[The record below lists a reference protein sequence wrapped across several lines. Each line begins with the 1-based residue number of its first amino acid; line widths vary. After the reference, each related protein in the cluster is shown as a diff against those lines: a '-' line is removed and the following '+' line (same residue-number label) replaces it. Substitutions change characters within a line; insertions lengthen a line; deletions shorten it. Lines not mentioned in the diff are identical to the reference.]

1 MVQKGKGTG
10 SNIAE
15 TKTKTMP
22 SGGLKTWRVRM
33 RELIQGLIHFRNAN
47 HEFWFYGSMTIL
59 IIAITIYSIF
69 GFKEQFFSIA
79 IGHFGMSVIAM
90 VLVVVLKETSEVY
103 SIDCV
108 WFNGLMCAIY
118 VTLFFY

>member
-1 MVQKGKGTG
+1 MAQKGKGTG

-69 GFKEQFFSIA
+69 GFKEQFCAMAFC
-79 IGHFGMSVIAM
+79 HFGMSVIATIM
-90 VLVVVLKETSEVY
+90 VVVLKETSEVY

-108 WFNGLMCAIY
+108 WFNGLMGTIHTA
-118 VTLFFY
+118 LFFY